1 MKALRPQPTGEI
13 RIEELETVR
22 RPGLSSPNAA
32 RQLRVWIAFLC
43 LAWGFLGFLGG
54 TWFGSRHDAGSR
66 AREWYEDYVDRLT
79 ADLDLDPGQRARLLG
94 YLSDYD
100 RREREHRAAYALA
113 MERDQRELASLGNS
127 MYRTLLEEIVVEE
140 PQRERLRAR
149 LSAGEQR

>member
-1 MKALRPQPTGEI
+1 MKALRPQPTGETLV
-13 RIEELETVR
+13 EDLGASR
-22 RPGLSSPNAA
+22 RLAPSSPTAA
-32 RQLRVWIAFLC
+32 RQLQVWVAFLC
-43 LAWGFLGFLGG
+43 LAWGFFGFLGG
-54 TWFGSRHDAGSR
+54 TWFGSRATAG
-66 AREWYEDYVDRLT
+66 ARERSWYEDYADRLT
-79 ADLDLDPGQRARLLG
+79 ADLGLDPGQRARLVG

-149 LSAGEQR
+149 LLAGEQR